1 MAVSFLCIQE
11 MAGGSD
17 MLAFSRLYFN
27 GKCFFLNC
35 LFICVDDIHE
45 TIFKPNNNIY
55 ESIGIFCP
63 ASRIELVDLL
73 ETEDV
78 LLNWTK
84 VMYLNFTH
92 TAIMNRLDS
101 FYDANIGHMERLDGD
116 IYVLNKLDDK
126 NLEVEK

>member
-1 MAVSFLCIQE
+1 M
-11 MAGGSD
+11 
-17 MLAFSRLYFN
+17 
-27 GKCFFLNC
+27 
-35 LFICVDDIHE
+35 CVCVIHK

-92 TAIMNRLDS
+92 IAIMNRLES
-101 FYDANIGHMERLDGD
+101 FYNANIGHMEHTIHGD
-116 IYVLNKLDDK
+116 IYVLNKFGDHCLD
-126 NLEVEK
+126 VET